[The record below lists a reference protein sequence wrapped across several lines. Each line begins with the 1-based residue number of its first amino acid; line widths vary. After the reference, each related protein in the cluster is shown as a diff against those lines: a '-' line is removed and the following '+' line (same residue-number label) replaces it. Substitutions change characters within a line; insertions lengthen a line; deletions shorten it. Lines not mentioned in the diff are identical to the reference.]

1 MDADKDQKQALAVA
15 FQTKRA
21 SSAKK
26 KKPEMAYG
34 GSVGGGHPP
43 QGETNAEGG
52 MVGRIMRKH
61 QDRMMADGGQVE
73 VDNMEPGNNLDEYNE
88 DAILKELYEEDSR
101 PQPEDSNEHGDSAEA
116 PGGSLADRIR
126 AKIRNKI

>member
-21 SSAKK
+21 SAAKK
-26 KKPEMAYG
+26 KKPMMAHG
-34 GSVGGGHPP
+34 GMYKPA
-43 QGETNAEGG
+43 QGETMAEGG
-52 MVGRIMRKH
+52 MVERIMRKY
-61 QDRMMADGGQVE
+61 QDNMMADGGEVE
-73 VDNMEPGNNLDEYNE
+73 VDNKEPGNNLDEYNE
-88 DAILKELYEEDSR
+88 DAILKELYEEDSS